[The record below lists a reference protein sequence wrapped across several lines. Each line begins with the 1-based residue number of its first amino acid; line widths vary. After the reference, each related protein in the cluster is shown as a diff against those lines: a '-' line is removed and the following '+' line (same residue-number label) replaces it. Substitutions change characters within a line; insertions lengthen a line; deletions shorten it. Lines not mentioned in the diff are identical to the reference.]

1 MGDVRIENR
10 VGKNLV
16 TKEEVVFSI
25 YDVFLGKDRVA
36 HIGWAEGSKLIY
48 TRPVSPVE
56 KKSIE
61 EKLPSLINQSF
72 TSTPF
77 PSIDPELVERIGFED
92 DYYEFDEE

>member
-1 MGDVRIENR
+1 MSDVRIENR

-16 TKEEVVFSI
+16 TKQEVVFSI
-25 YDVFLGKDRVA
+25 YDVFLGGKHVA
-36 HIGWAEGSKLIY
+36 HIGWEEGSKLIY
-48 TRPVSPVE
+48 ICPVSPVE
-56 KKSIE
+56 KKKIE

-77 PSIDPELVERIGFED
+77 PSIDPELVEGIGFED